1 MIWILT
7 VNDCYYSD
15 KKEDVMYFHIE
26 LERATMTAN
35 MQRRLSQN
43 MRSVAERADQIA
55 RSGVKIGDANTTA
68 SIKAAIRKSASG
80 IYTLAKNSDNCS
92 ATLNSVVSLYRE
104 ADRKAAGRGFI
115 DWKDIEKYMHPN
127 PGYPWYQPPL
137 LWPTP
142 FSTADWHK
150 NMINA
155 WKNFLDKLFNDGG
168 FAGAVLAGTIAFGG
182 TGISLTGELLSG
194 SVKGKKF
201 AEWNAKEGKIGAGAE
216 ISAEGQLAKGT
227 VKRETK
233 YHKTEAS
240 ASVGYGAAS
249 GGVGIT
255 LFNQG
260 KFAPGV
266 QAEAKGKV
274 SVVHGTYKD
283 QLGTDEFNV
292 HKGAEGDLLVAKAE
306 AEAHAGYYTYKDAST
321 GETKKGFGV
330 GASAGA
336 EAYVAEG
343 KVSGG
348 ITVFGVKIDL
358 SISGKAGG
366 AGAKASAKVGTEA
379 VEGEVGLGLGLGL
392 GIKGKIDWTGFKLPW
407 QK

>member
-1 MIWILT
+1 
-7 VNDCYYSD
+7 
-15 KKEDVMYFHIE
+15 MYFHIE
-26 LERATMTAN
+26 PDRARRTAE
-35 MQRRLSQN
+35 MQHRLSVK

-55 RSGVKIGDANTTA
+55 RLGVRIGDANTTA
-68 SIKAAIRKSASG
+68 TIMAAIKKSAWG

-92 ATLNSVVSLYRE
+92 ATLNSVVSLYQA
-104 ADRKAAGRGFI
+104 ADQRASGRGLV
-115 DWKDIEKYMHPN
+115 DWKDILRPPIPGH
-127 PGYPWYQPPL
+127 PGYPWLPRNWRWQP
-137 LWPTP
+137 P

-150 NMINA
+150 NRENCWNQVLA
-155 WKNFLDKLFNDGG
+155 KLFNGG
-168 FAGAVLAGTIAFGG
+168 FEGAVLAGTIVFGG

-216 ISAEGQLAKGT
+216 VSAEGQLAKGT
-227 VKRETK
+227 IKRETK

-260 KFAPGV
+260 RFSPGV

-358 SISGKAGG
+358 SVSGKAGG

-379 VEGEVGLGLGLGL
+379 VEGELGLGLGLGL